1 MEEKWTD
8 RLRVKMQDYEEAG
21 PEGLWQSISD
31 AMDRQTGVPGMPE
44 GALLKRHAA
53 DSRMKRRR
61 RYLIP
66 AISAAAAILL
76 TVYFGFRDRPDN
88 GFHEVPA
95 GVPEKEPER
104 FHNLLA
110 DNSSDKSESMPAGPL
125 SGKDSGKEPLTPQED
140 STVPEENPVPQED
153 VPASREDAP
162 APATEHGT
170 SPEPDNF
177 PDHYEWEQDAARTSS
192 KRKRGTIH
200 ASISSSNLTGSAS
213 SFSGFGGLASASVLS
228 SRQEDKETVVTKA
241 AIPSGNA
248 GSQPEMT
255 PYNTE
260 IRHRQPVRVGVSVRY
275 DFSRRWGIE
284 TGLTYSL
291 LSSSITSGD
300 NTYSSRTEQNLHF
313 IGIPVQIS
321 YDFLQLKW
329 FSMYVNAGGMMEK
342 CVSGKSVTNYIPDGN
357 TAFES
362 SEDIMVRPL
371 QWSLNAAVGAEVHFS
386 PLVGL
391 YVEPG
396 VSYFFDNGSGVST
409 IYTEKPVNFNLE
421 FGLRFSFR

>member
-1 MEEKWTD
+1 
-8 RLRVKMQDYEEAG
+8 
-21 PEGLWQSISD
+21 
-31 AMDRQTGVPGMPE
+31 
-44 GALLKRHAA
+44 
-53 DSRMKRRR
+53 
-61 RYLIP
+61 
-66 AISAAAAILL
+66 
-76 TVYFGFRDRPDN
+76 
-88 GFHEVPA
+88 
-95 GVPEKEPER
+95 
-104 FHNLLA
+104 
-110 DNSSDKSESMPAGPL
+110 
-125 SGKDSGKEPLTPQED
+125 
-140 STVPEENPVPQED
+140 
-153 VPASREDAP
+153 
-162 APATEHGT
+162 
-170 SPEPDNF
+170 
-177 PDHYEWEQDAARTSS
+177 
-192 KRKRGTIH
+192 
-200 ASISSSNLTGSAS
+200 
-213 SFSGFGGLASASVLS
+213 
-228 SRQEDKETVVTKA
+228 
-241 AIPSGNA
+241 
-248 GSQPEMT
+248 MT